1 MASLTQF
8 GREETISQPMH
19 ENTLDFT
26 TKKPES
32 DIQLEECFKRSVKNK
47 LKYRRTKNAP
57 WSRWAVEAGRS
68 SVRPRG
74 GPAEAAS
81 PGATPERA
89 PATPLDT
96 SGASAAVLSDGK
108 CADLP
113 KV

>member
-47 LKYRRTKNAP
+47 LKYRRTENAP
-57 WSRWAVEAGRS
+57 
-68 SVRPRG
+68 
-74 GPAEAAS
+74 
-81 PGATPERA
+81 
-89 PATPLDT
+89 
-96 SGASAAVLSDGK
+96 
-108 CADLP
+108 
-113 KV
+113 